1 MCKMGERNDRVVAIT
16 AAMPDGTYIVR
27 LAGSPFFPSPLAE
40 TKSYETA
47 EAVVAGCV
55 AQDGRKEVAK

>member
-1 MCKMGERNDRVVAIT
+1 
-16 AAMPDGTYIVR
+16 MPDGTYIVR

-55 AQDGRKEVAK
+55 APEGGKEAAK